1 MPTTAT
7 APATMAMVN
16 VRMPRDVKDSFEDAC
31 ESLGMSMTTAVNVFA
46 RAVARERRIPF
57 EVTAD
62 PFYSEENMAHLRRSI
77 AQVAQGRAAVHDLV
91 GDDDD

>member
-1 MPTTAT
+1 MSIAT
-7 APATMAMVN
+7 VASAPMSTVN
-16 VRMPRDVKDSFEDAC
+16 IRMPRDVKDSFENVC
-31 ESLGMSMTTAVNVFA
+31 EDLGMSMTTAMNVFA

-77 AQVAQGRAAVHDLV
+77 AQVEQGRIAVHDLIEV
-91 GDDDD
+91 DDD